1 MGWGRMFLLGN
12 IGQQL
17 DIEDVKDYLNKA
29 ITEINKTQELDLE
42 QGAEIE
48 RLKKENQELKLY
60 TLGLVRLLS
69 SKGIIS
75 ESELSG
81 MVAAIDNRNSGN
93 SNHWK

>member
-17 DIEDVKDYLNKA
+17 DIEDVKEYLNRA
-29 ITEINKTQELDLE
+29 ITEINKNQELDLE
-42 QGAEIE
+42 QGGEIE

-75 ESELSG
+75 ELELSG
-81 MVAAIDNRNSGN
+81 MVAAIDDSSSKNR
-93 SNHWK
+93 K

>member
-93 SNHWK
+93 SKHWK

>member
-69 SKGIIS
+69 SKRIIS

>member
-75 ESELSG
+75 DSELSG

-93 SNHWK
+93 SNH